1 MTYEPRLDDDGGL
14 EPQTQA
20 KAELVPPT
28 RKPPTAVGAATSP
41 WPPQPPQRPGRR
53 TGGNPVVSAVRASVG
68 VLLDAADALAGT
80 IHRALGWRA

>member
-1 MTYEPRLDDDGGL
+1 MGREPRINDDDRL

-41 WPPQPPQRPGRR
+41 WPPQPPHGPGRR
-53 TGGNPVVSAVRASVG
+53 TGGHPVLSAVRATVG
-68 VLLDAADALAGT
+68 ALLDAADALAGT